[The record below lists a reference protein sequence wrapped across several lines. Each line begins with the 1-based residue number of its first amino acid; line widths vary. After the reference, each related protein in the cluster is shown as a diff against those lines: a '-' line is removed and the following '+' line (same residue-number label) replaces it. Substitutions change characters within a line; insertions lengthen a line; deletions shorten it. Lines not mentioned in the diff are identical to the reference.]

1 MTAFRMVLALA
12 WRNCV
17 RNYRRSLAVILTV
30 GVGAGALF
38 TFNGFNTGIMNQYR
52 ANTIRS
58 RFGHGQVNLA
68 GYRGQV
74 FEKPWE
80 HWIENPETVIAK
92 MRDIPGV
99 THVFPRLEFYALLT
113 NGSTTLSGRG
123 QGIDGAAEAS
133 FFTALNIEQGQMLTG
148 QPDGVMLGQGLA
160 RSLRLKVGDRV
171 TVLGN
176 TIYGSINGVDLTVV
190 GIFHTGAKEF
200 DDRVFRLPLA
210 HAQKL
215 LDTPKVES
223 IAVGLRSIEDWEP
236 FAKAVAPEGSGL
248 EAVPFAVLDK
258 VYYQNAVDWLGS
270 QFRVIRLVIL
280 FIVVLGIFNTVSTGV
295 LERKREVGNL
305 RANGEATRDVMAL
318 FLAEGALLGV
328 GGALFGIAFAYLAN
342 VTIMSK
348 GILMPPS
355 PGLTRQYHV
364 LIELQ
369 AWNAFE
375 VFLLGSLCALIGTF
389 LAAYKVSRMPIGE
402 ALRST

>member
-1 MTAFRMVLALA
+1 MTAFRLWTYLA

-17 RNYRRSLAVILTV
+17 RNYRRSLAVVLTV
-30 GVGAGALF
+30 GVGTGALF

-58 RFGHGQVNLA
+58 RFGHGQINTE

-74 FEKPWE
+74 YEKPWD
-80 HWIENPETVIAK
+80 HWIDNPDALMQKLKGI
-92 MRDIPGV
+92 DGV
-99 THVFPRLEFYALLT
+99 THVFPRIEFYTLLT
-113 NGSTTLSGRG
+113 NGATTLSGRG
-123 QGIDGAAEAS
+123 QGVDGKSEAE
-133 FFTALNIEQGQMLTG
+133 FFTALNIEEGVALTE
-148 QPDGVMLGQGLA
+148 QADGILMGQGLA
-160 RSLRLKVGDRV
+160 KSLRLKVGDRV
-171 TVLGN
+171 TVLAN
-176 TIYGSINGVDLTVV
+176 TIYGSINGVDCTVV

-200 DDRVFRLPLA
+200 DDRVFRIPLNV
-210 HAQKL
+210 AQKL

-223 IAVGLRSIEDWEP
+223 IALGLRGIEDWDR
-236 FAKAVAPEGSGL
+236 VASAIAPPGSGL

-270 QFRVIRLVIL
+270 QFRIIRLVIL

-305 RANGEATRDVMAL
+305 RANGESAKDVMAL
-318 FLAEGALLGV
+318 FLTEGTLLGV
-328 GGALFGIAFAYLAN
+328 GGSLFGIVVATAAN
-342 VTIMSK
+342 FTILSK

-369 AWNAFE
+369 AMSGLQ
-375 VFLLGSLCALIGTF
+375 VFLLGSFCALVGTF
-389 LAAYKVSRMPIGE
+389 LASYKVTRMPIGE